1 MKVFHKANKGYDMP
15 KTITAAARTVPAQR
29 QGVVWG
35 ALLSF
40 SVLVFLFWSQ
50 SIAAQGLPDFTELV
64 EENSSAVVNIST
76 TTEPTNRSSGLPGMP
91 FDERQLEQLP
101 PFLQEFFR
109 GPQSPFGGDPRSQQ
123 PTRSMGSGF
132 IVSKDGYVLTNN
144 HVVEGADEVIVRL
157 NDRREF
163 QATIVGTD
171 PSSDMA
177 VLKIENG
184 EDLPVVK
191 VGRSRDLEVGEW
203 VFAIGSPFGFDYT
216 VTAGIVSALGR
227 SLPSE
232 NYVPFIQ
239 TDVAIN
245 PGNSGGPLFNLDGE
259 VVGINSQ
266 IYTRSGGFM
275 GVSFAIPIDDAMNVF
290 RQIRDDGSVSR
301 GWLGVLIQEVN
312 RDLAETFGLKRPRG
326 ALIAE
331 VMENSPA
338 QDGGLEAGDIVLEYN
353 GESVERSSDLPPMVG
368 RTPVGESATLTVLRE
383 GREIEL
389 DIEIGRLP
397 GDQASSGEPTANE
410 GAPADASVL
419 GITVEPLPA
428 KAAEELSIRGGVVV
442 TGVNAGPALDAGIR
456 SQDVI
461 TELDRKPVRSVQ
473 EFRDLAADL
482 PEDRAVSVRIVRQG
496 RAIYLV
502 MKP

>member
-1 MKVFHKANKGYDMP
+1 MLRTSATAIRPTPARKVQHCWA
-15 KTITAAARTVPAQR
+15 V
-29 QGVVWG
+29 
-35 ALLSF
+35 LLMV
-40 SVLVFLFWSQ
+40 SVLVSVFWTQSSQ
-50 SIAAQGLPDFTELV
+50 ARGLPDFTELV
-64 EENSSAVVNIST
+64 EENSGAVVNIST
-76 TTEPTNRSSGLPGMP
+76 TSEPRSEGSRFQGLP

-101 PFLQEFFR
+101 PFLQDFFS
-109 GPQSPFGGDPRSQQ
+109 GPQSPFGGSPRQQQ
-123 PTRSMGSGF
+123 PQRSMGSGF
-132 IVSKDGYVLTNN
+132 IVSTDGYVLTNN

-171 PSSDMA
+171 PRSDMA

-191 VGRSRDLEVGEW
+191 VGSSRDLRVGEW

-275 GVSFAIPIDDAMNVF
+275 GVSFAIPIDDAMSVF
-290 RQIRDDGSVSR
+290 RQLRDQGSVAR

-312 RDLAETFGLKRPRG
+312 RDLAESFGLKRPRG

-331 VMENSPA
+331 VMQGSPA
-338 QDGGLEAGDIVLEYN
+338 ERGGLESGDIVLEYN
-353 GESVERSSDLPPMVG
+353 EDPVRLSSDLPPLVG
-368 RTPVGESATLTVLRE
+368 RTPVGESARLTVLRG
-383 GREIEL
+383 GREINL
-389 DIEIGRLP
+389 DVTIGRLP
-397 GDQASSGEPTANE
+397 EDGETEALPEAGSSDEPAQS
-410 GAPADASVL
+410 PL
-419 GITVEPLPA
+419 GLSVEPLTPEMA
-428 KAAEELSIRGGVVV
+428 DAAGVQGGVLV
-442 TGVNAGPALDAGIR
+442 TRIGEGPAADAGIR
-456 SQDVI
+456 SRDII
-461 TELDRKPVRSVQ
+461 TEINRQQVRSLDDFNKVTG
-473 EFRDLAADL
+473 DL
-482 PEDRAVSVRIVRQG
+482 PSDRAVSVRVVREG